1 MKTRIYGKVVS
12 DNRRNVFVIGKV
24 FCKYYERNRYVG
36 NENGYKILTEIAK
49 VFKALSD
56 PKRVKIVDL
65 LSCGEM
71 CGCVLLKCFE
81 VTQPTLA
88 HDMKVLT
95 EAGIVTSR
103 RNGKKTMYSLNL
115 QLLETISTRLK
126 DMLAQEP
133 EKKPRGKAKE

>member
-1 MKTRIYGKVVS
+1 MNSQYTG
-12 DNRRNVFVIGKV
+12 
-24 FCKYYERNRYVG
+24 
-36 NENGYKILTEIAK
+36 IAK

-81 VTQPTLA
+81 ITQPTLA

-103 RNGKKTMYSLNL
+103 RKGKKTFYALNREAIEHYHRQVEGIL
-115 QLLETISTRLK
+115 QANS
-126 DMLAQEP
+126 DN
-133 EKKPRGKAKE
+133 GSC

>member
-1 MKTRIYGKVVS
+1 MNSQYTA
-12 DNRRNVFVIGKV
+12 
-24 FCKYYERNRYVG
+24 
-36 NENGYKILTEIAK
+36 IAK

-81 VTQPTLA
+81 ITQPTLA

-103 RNGKKTMYSLNL
+103 REGKKTIYALNKEN
-115 QLLETISTRLK
+115 LESYRRQVDGIFQDNPGNETC
-126 DMLAQEP
+126 
-133 EKKPRGKAKE
+133 

>member
-1 MKTRIYGKVVS
+1 MNKQYG
-12 DNRRNVFVIGKV
+12 N
-24 FCKYYERNRYVG
+24 YA
-36 NENGYKILTEIAK
+36 KI
-49 VFKALSD
+49 FKALSD

-81 VTQPTLA
+81 ITQPTLA

-103 RNGKKTMYSLNL
+103 REGKRTLYSLNMKTFDDIRKHIDEI
-115 QLLETISTRLK
+115 QRNNANK
-126 DMLAQEP
+126 G
-133 EKKPRGKAKE
+133 RC

>member
-1 MKTRIYGKVVS
+1 MNSQY
-12 DNRRNVFVIGKV
+12 
-24 FCKYYERNRYVG
+24 
-36 NENGYKILTEIAK
+36 TEIAK

-71 CGCVLLKCFE
+71 CGCLLLKCFE
-81 VTQPTLA
+81 ITQPTLA

-103 RNGKKTMYSLNL
+103 REGKKNIYALN
-115 QLLETISTRLK
+115 
-126 DMLAQEP
+126 
-133 EKKPRGKAKE
+133 KEAVERYRRRVDEIFRDNSVNGPC

>member
-1 MKTRIYGKVVS
+1 MNSQYA
-12 DNRRNVFVIGKV
+12 
-24 FCKYYERNRYVG
+24 
-36 NENGYKILTEIAK
+36 EIAK

-81 VTQPTLA
+81 ITQPTLA

-103 RNGKKTMYSLNL
+103 REGKKTIYALN
-115 QLLETISTRLK
+115 
-126 DMLAQEP
+126 
-133 EKKPRGKAKE
+133 KEAVERYRRQVDGIFQDNSGNKTC

>member
-1 MKTRIYGKVVS
+1 MSSQY
-12 DNRRNVFVIGKV
+12 
-24 FCKYYERNRYVG
+24 
-36 NENGYKILTEIAK
+36 TEIAK

-81 VTQPTLA
+81 ITQPTLA

-103 RNGKKTMYSLNL
+103 REGKKTIYALNRDAIERYHRQVEKIL
-115 QLLETISTRLK
+115 QDTSGNG
-126 DMLAQEP
+126 P
-133 EKKPRGKAKE
+133 C

>member
-1 MKTRIYGKVVS
+1 MNSQYTG
-12 DNRRNVFVIGKV
+12 
-24 FCKYYERNRYVG
+24 
-36 NENGYKILTEIAK
+36 IAK

-81 VTQPTLA
+81 ITQPTLA

-103 RNGKKTMYSLNL
+103 REGKKTIYALNKEAIENYRRQMDGIL
-115 QLLETISTRLK
+115 QDNSGK
-126 DMLAQEP
+126 EP
-133 EKKPRGKAKE
+133 C